1 MIELTIGDVLE
12 SKAAVI
18 LLHGRGSSAE
28 DMAQLWN
35 ENSVPKV
42 AAIIPE
48 ASGNT
53 WYPYS
58 FLAPVSQNQPYLDS
72 ALQRVGEI
80 IAGLESK
87 GIPSERVAILGF
99 SQGACLASEYARSH
113 PGRFGAL
120 IILTGGVV
128 GPLGSEMESEGS
140 LDGTPVFIGTSEP
153 DPHVPAARV
162 EETKALFERMGATVT
177 LKKYRGMPHGVNQE
191 EIEFAKSMITKITE
205 VL

>member
-99 SQGACLASEYARSH
+99 SQGACLASEYARRH